1 MKIIRLHKIIFT
13 FLISI
18 LRYKLGFKKGN
29 ERLYFCGAY
38 LYKPTYRY
46 PKITLNDMFMTLRI
60 YKRLFFSTLNK
71 KKSFIHYNQFNGYA
85 AFDGNINGAE
95 LRFNYLKTFDKQSP
109 DLIISKDDLVSYIDF
124 FTTLTS
130 IVFLAFTFF
139 PVFIISFFSK
149 NKFHSPL
156 IIKECLEC
164 FYLQELLLMHKIKK
178 VNYFCIYERDANLC
192 AYILMNSGFFVN
204 KIPSEVPLVFWNQII
219 IANQLSF
226 CFAYQQEEFDV
237 FKKTMFVEK
246 TNLWAPEQI
255 LNAPKRFL
263 TPDSNE
269 KKPTYDIGFFSSG
282 NWLRTQLGDI
292 DLGHNDKENEEII
305 LRGLIEYS
313 QQNNLKLVLFLHPLE
328 KRAEHK
334 VASEVYYKE
343 FLQFKNVSLADTT
356 TSSIE
361 GFDDINIGVSLYST
375 LMFERIYLGF
385 KTILAPFD
393 YDDFPIKQSSLNQI
407 CVHNIQ
413 QLYAKLDVNL
423 KLTTI
428 DFFETNH
435 LKNYS
440 LLLH

>member
-1 MKIIRLHKIIFT
+1 LKIIRLHKIIFT

-18 LRYKLGFKKGN
+18 LRYKFGLKKGN

-109 DLIISKDDLVSYIDF
+109 DLIISKDDLVYYTDF
-124 FTTLTS
+124 YTTLIS
-130 IVFLAFTFF
+130 IVFLVFTFF

-164 FYLQELLLMHKIKK
+164 FYLQELLLIHKIKK

-226 CFAYQQEEFDV
+226 CFAYQQEEFEE
-237 FKKTMFVEK
+237 FKKTMFVDK
-246 TNLWAPEQI
+246 TELWAPEQI
-255 LNAPKRFL
+255 LNAPQRFL
-263 TPDSNE
+263 SKREFKTQ
-269 KKPTYDIGFFSSG
+269 YDIGFFSSG
-282 NWLRTQLGDI
+282 NWLRAEMGDI
-292 DLGHNDKENEEII
+292 DLGHNDKENEELI
-305 LRGLIEYS
+305 LRGLITYS
-313 QQNNLKLVLFLHPLE
+313 ENNNLRLKLFLHPIEKKIQNRVACEKYYLE
-328 KRAEHK
+328 F
-334 VASEVYYKE
+334 SEI
-343 FLQFKNVSLADTT
+343 KNVSIADYSTP
-356 TSSIE
+356 SIE
-361 GFDDINIGVSLYST
+361 GFDEINIGVSLYST

-385 KTILAPFD
+385 KTIIAPFG
-393 YDDFPIKQSSLNQI
+393 YDEFPIKQSPLKNI
-407 CVHNIQ
+407 CVTDLD
-413 QLYAKLDVNL
+413 QLFKSLDSNL
-423 KLTTI
+423 KLSTK
-428 DFFETNH
+428 DFFQENH
-435 LKNYS
+435 ISKYS
-440 LLLH
+440 TFIN